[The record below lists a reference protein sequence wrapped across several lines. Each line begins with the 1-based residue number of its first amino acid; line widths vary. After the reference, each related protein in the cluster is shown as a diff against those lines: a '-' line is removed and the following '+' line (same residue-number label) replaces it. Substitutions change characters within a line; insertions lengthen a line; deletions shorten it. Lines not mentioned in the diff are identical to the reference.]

1 MRRLVGNNA
10 KSMTAFAGESVHQT
24 SRVFMRQIS
33 SFAAAL
39 A

>member
-1 MRRLVGNNA
+1 MRRFVGHNA
-10 KSMTAFAGESVHQT
+10 ETVTAFAGEFVHQT
-24 SRVFMRQIS
+24 SRFFMRQIS

>member
-1 MRRLVGNNA
+1 MRRFVANYA
-10 KSMTAFAGESVHQT
+10 KSMTAFAGEFVHQT

>member
-1 MRRLVGNNA
+1 MRRFVANYA
-10 KSMTAFAGESVHQT
+10 KSMTAFAGEFVHQT
-24 SRVFMRQIS
+24 SRFFMLQIS